1 MKSATPVRAFGR
13 AIVGA
18 LPQPMAE
25 MLRGVKR
32 AVINRRGSAA
42 VFRDIYVNNEWDG
55 TESVSGPGS
64 TLAATENV
72 RAVLPGLLSELG
84 VETLLD
90 VPCGDAHWITTCL
103 PAGVRYI
110 GGDVVPDIVDRN
122 QKVRSHLG
130 TFEVIDLVND
140 RLPAA
145 DLILV
150 RDCFIHLPNHM
161 ILQAISNI
169 RRADIGYMLTTTFPH
184 ETANGDIE
192 LGGYRPVNLTAA
204 PFGLR
209 APGKLILDEDGVR
222 KNGKHLGLWKLR

>member
-1 MKSATPVRAFGR
+1 MKSATPARTFGR
-13 AIVGA
+13 AIVRA

-32 AVINRRGSAA
+32 AVINRKGSAA

-72 RAVLPGLLSELG
+72 RAVLPGLLFDLG

-103 PAGVRYI
+103 PACVRYI
-110 GGDVVPDIVDRN
+110 GGDVVTEIIDRN
-122 QKVRSHLG
+122 RKARPLFG
-130 TFEVIDLVND
+130 TFEVIDLVKD
-140 RLPAA
+140 PLPAA

-161 ILQAISNI
+161 VLQAIANI
-169 RRADIGYMLTTTFPH
+169 RRADIKYMLTTTFPNDPPR
-184 ETANGDIE
+184 ADIE
-192 LGGYRPVNLTAA
+192 LGGFRPVNLSAA
-204 PFGLR
+204 PFGLPVPER
-209 APGKLILDEDGVR
+209 LILDEDGVR